1 MITIAELGQDFP
13 LVMVAG
19 ESRTERPIRWV
30 HISEHEDPAPWLSG
44 GELVLTTGY
53 NLTTE
58 SRQRRFIESLA
69 GRDVA
74 GLGFGT
80 GFDHA
85 DIPPAMVESA
95 KEIDLP
101 LFLVPYSVPFIAIS
115 ERASTQLVNDQYE
128 ALERGSRIQGQLQ
141 VQVIE
146 GASLEAIIKSI
157 DDAVSGGVHVFDRM
171 GRVVAS
177 SRPVAFPLD
186 RISGELIGRAIQRRF
201 TPFNPDELGQRSIAV
216 PIPGGQGE
224 LTAGWLLVISED
236 EQEVGPFEE
245 LMTRLAS
252 TVVGLGLMRI
262 RTVRETERRLAGDL
276 LTDALTSRSEPTEIA
291 GRLKTFGFRS
301 ELCVMVFEA
310 GKTNAVEGALE
321 EAVAKLQM
329 SALMTTTDAGR
340 TRLVCVIIDATDSDP
355 IELVDLL
362 HSGIE
367 IDGDLPRAAVSRPVP
382 NQSLKRAFHEARCAL
397 EASSLGPNPPAIASY
412 KDLGAFTLLLSI
424 QDEEAL
430 RQFSTAVLDP
440 IDADQDDYSAELL
453 HSLEVFIECNGN
465 WERAAKQLFCHRHTL
480 RYRIRKVEEMTGRD
494 FGRANDRI
502 ECWLALQAKQLVD

>member
-1 MITIAELGQDFP
+1 MITIAKLNEDFP

-19 ESRTERPIRWV
+19 ESEIDRPIRWV

-58 SRQRRFIESLA
+58 DRQRRFIESLA

-85 DIPPAMVESA
+85 DIPEAMVESA
-95 KEIDLP
+95 KEFGLP

-115 ERASTQLVNDQYE
+115 EKASTQLVNDQYE
-128 ALERGSRIQGQLQ
+128 SLERGSRIQGQLQ

-146 GASLEAIIKSI
+146 GASLEAIMRSI

-171 GRVVAS
+171 GRVIAS
-177 SRPVAFPLD
+177 SRPVGFPLD
-186 RISGELIGRAIQRRF
+186 RISSEFIGRAIQRRF
-201 TPFNPDELGQRSIAV
+201 SPFNPEELGACGVAV

-224 LTAGWLLVISED
+224 MTAGWLLVVSQDDREI
-236 EQEVGPFEE
+236 GPFEE

-252 TVVGLGLMRI
+252 TVVGLSLMRI

-276 LTDALTSRSEPTEIA
+276 LSDALAGRSEGSEIA
-291 GRLKTFGFRS
+291 GRLETFGFRS
-301 ELCVMVFEA
+301 ELSVMVFEA
-310 GKTNAVEGALE
+310 GKSNLIEAALE
-321 EAVAKLQM
+321 EAVAKLQVNT
-329 SALMTTTDAGR
+329 LITTTDVAR
-340 TRLVCVIIDATDSDP
+340 TRLVCVIVDTTGTDP
-355 IELVDLL
+355 IELVESI
-362 HSGIE
+362 HGE
-367 IDGDLPRAAVSRPVP
+367 IDIETELPRAAVSRSVP

-440 IDADQDDYSAELL
+440 IDASEDDYSAELL
-453 HSLEVFIECNGN
+453 HSLEIFIECNGN

-502 ECWLALQAKQLVD
+502 ECWLALQARQLVD